1 MFLKLLLLF
10 SLVPLFE
17 LWLLI
22 RVGGYV
28 GLLPTILLVASTGVV
43 GASLAR
49 SQGFLVINQI
59 QGNLNSG
66 KLPANSLIEGL
77 LILIGGVML
86 LTPGLVTDIAGFSLV
101 LPKSRAWLRELLKR
115 KFKGLIKTGNVKF
128 SVFGSSSSSSTYHQ
142 QRRKEGEEEWD
153 KEESIDV
160 EFEELDED

>member
-22 RVGGYV
+22 RVGGYF
-28 GLLPTILLVASTGVV
+28 GFLPTILLVASTGVV

-49 SQGFLVINQI
+49 SQGFLVISQI

-128 SVFGSSSSSSTYHQ
+128 SVFGPQSSSSTYQQHQ
-142 QRRKEGEEEWD
+142 GKEGKEEWD

-160 EFEELDED
+160 DFEELDED